1 MAQERR
7 EFNYHRDDVGGSMDE
22 KIASLFQPDTL
33 VAAQYFDNMR
43 KNTLFEPEK
52 RLTWAILED
61 AIHTF
66 QDNVSSPHR
75 RGKRLLMETE
85 EWITQTGRDWIF
97 SFENVCET
105 LGLNP
110 AYVRQGLLRW
120 KEKHRQGQSPRHVW
134 ESDKLA
140 G

>member
-1 MAQERR
+1 MAQQQIRST
-7 EFNYHRDDVGGSMDE
+7 FARDDVGVTSEE

-33 VAAQYFDNMR
+33 VVAQYFDNLR
-43 KNTLFEPEK
+43 RHTLFEPEK

-61 AIHTF
+61 AIRTY
-66 QDNVSSPHR
+66 QDNASAQDR
-75 RGKRLLMETE
+75 RGKKLFQETE
-85 EWITQTGRDWIF
+85 DWITLAGHDWIF

-110 AYVRQGLLRW
+110 EYVRQGLLRW
-120 KEKHRQGQSPRHVW
+120 KEKNARRSKRAGWQDQ
-134 ESDKLA
+134 KLA

>member
-1 MAQERR
+1 MAR
-7 EFNYHRDDVGGSMDE
+7 ELRKPMYARDEVGVTNEE

-85 EWITQTGRDWIF
+85 EWITQTGRDWVF
-97 SFENVCET
+97 SFEN
-105 LGLNP
+105 
-110 AYVRQGLLRW
+110 
-120 KEKHRQGQSPRHVW
+120 
-134 ESDKLA
+134 
-140 G
+140 